1 VLARVAINVKNPVRA
16 IVGRVY
22 QDFVDHG
29 VRNECAVSGCQRI
42 GNSGKGRIEVGM
54 RHAAAFARTAIVA
67 RAAAVQRPRKIRD
80 ASGRNGAA
88 KFLPHALAEERF
100 LASQRNRRLKKAVWK
115 MFEGFFAAAD
125 ADVSLDEVII
135 WLDVLVTERPA
146 FVVTIMGGGFEIP
159 IAVAQAHA
167 APNVGPSPGHA
178 QAAHP
183 EERLVGR
190 SRVWFLEIVDEPVRV
205 VFAAGKPGL
214 DRPCLAQNFR
224 SPVAVLQFESG
235 LVSGKLFV
243 GLRFAGFEKRDLQSR
258 FRQAFARPSPG
269 GPGTHNDDVV
279 KVVLSLGHVV
289 SVKNGC

>member
-125 ADVSLDEVII
+125 ADEHLPDSFFQSTVPLTEKSCLE
-135 WLDVLVTERPA
+135 DVR
-146 FVVTIMGGGFEIP
+146 GF
-159 IAVAQAHA
+159 
-167 APNVGPSPGHA
+167 
-178 QAAHP
+178 
-183 EERLVGR
+183 
-190 SRVWFLEIVDEPVRV
+190 
-205 VFAAGKPGL
+205 
-214 DRPCLAQNFR
+214 
-224 SPVAVLQFESG
+224 
-235 LVSGKLFV
+235 
-243 GLRFAGFEKRDLQSR
+243 LRCR
-258 FRQAFARPSPG
+258 
-269 GPGTHNDDVV
+269 
-279 KVVLSLGHVV
+279 
-289 SVKNGC
+289 